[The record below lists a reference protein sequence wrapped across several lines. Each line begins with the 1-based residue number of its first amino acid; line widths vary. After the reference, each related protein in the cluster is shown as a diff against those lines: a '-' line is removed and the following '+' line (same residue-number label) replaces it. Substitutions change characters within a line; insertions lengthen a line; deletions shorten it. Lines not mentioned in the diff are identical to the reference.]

1 MVIPDARESRII
13 EASIARSEP
22 GHTPRIQ
29 CVDLR
34 DTCRHDSDVIERAIF
49 LTSMSVLCALPL
61 TAACE
66 GAPTSAPIALRARL
80 EFDTGESRAV
90 GLLALDLDGDGTDEL
105 VSLLRGPGAI
115 QVVEGLSNRP
125 DRIPRRVTL
134 EVGDFAIGPVRVGA
148 WKPGRDGGPAIVAI
162 AQREDPAIVLVDV
175 RALYLG
181 KSEPIVG
188 RTPLQSRPRALAAGD
203 LELDGSPQIAVVNL
217 EDELLLVSD
226 GVVSPPCKLLDAQ
239 TTCVHFTADG
249 KSLLVGSQA
258 TRKIV
263 RYMRSSL
270 FEFAATGEVQL
281 AGLPRRI
288 DEVDGWRG
296 TEGPTYFV
304 AAGDHDL
311 VRLGADLRVL
321 GTDETA
327 AVPIDLA
334 HTGVARK
341 RSLLAVS
348 VHGQK
353 ARIEREDGST
363 TSFYAG
369 QHPVAATFGDFDGDG
384 HVDTAFANGDAK
396 RISVAF
402 GRADGGFDVAR
413 TSASGRS
420 PQSIDVADLDRD
432 GRPDVVALCAQDGT
446 IRVHR
451 GTADGLSDGVSQGF
465 AEGANRVS
473 LRDIDR
479 DGHLDAVFLREMNR
493 NVVLDAWF
501 GDGTGRL
508 WLRGETKPL
517 ACATFLG
524 DLLVED
530 VDGDG
535 MLDAVISDPSASKVA
550 LVRLASPEKGRVE
563 FGAPTS
569 IDVPGSPN
577 SLAWLGVGDQGRRI
591 AVGLTA
597 ATPAAGVATLAVE
610 RGTLVLRDTTPMEA
624 PARSIAFGSS
634 GDIAYVGG
642 GESTGS
648 LSLLLDLSEDT
659 IGSELQGWAP
669 LETSPTGLRAY
680 AVRMGDLDGD
690 GHDDVVVSAQNSHHL
705 NVWLSRPTQSASQ
718 LLRLPDIGVGTGP
731 LDLRIADMDG
741 DKVPEIVVAC
751 AFSDEIVVVKLR

>member
-1 MVIPDARESRII
+1 
-13 EASIARSEP
+13 
-22 GHTPRIQ
+22 
-29 CVDLR
+29 
-34 DTCRHDSDVIERAIF
+34 VIERAIF
-49 LTSMSVLCALPL
+49 LTSTSILCALPL

-66 GAPTSAPIALRARL
+66 GAPAPNPLALRARL
-80 EFDTGESRAV
+80 EFDTGESRAI
-90 GLLALDLDGDGTDEL
+90 GLLALDLDGDGKDEL

-115 QVVEGLSNRP
+115 QVIEGLSNRP
-125 DRIPRRVTL
+125 ERIPRRVTI
-134 EVGDFAIGPVRVGA
+134 EVGDFSIGPVRVGA

-175 RALYLG
+175 RALFLG
-181 KSEPIVG
+181 KSEPIVS
-188 RTPLQSRPRALAAGD
+188 RTALTSRPRALAAGD
-203 LELDGSPQIAVVNL
+203 LDRDGVPEVAVVNL
-217 EDELLLVSD
+217 EDQLLIVSG
-226 GVVSPPCKLLDAQ
+226 GVVSQPCALDDEQ

-258 TRKIV
+258 TRKIA
-263 RYMRSSL
+263 RYAPSSP
-270 FEFAATGEVQL
+270 FVFARTGEVQL

-288 DEVDGWRG
+288 DEIDGWRG
-296 TEGPTYFV
+296 TQGPTFFV

-311 VRLGADLRVL
+311 VRLDANLRIL

-334 HTGVARK
+334 HTGVAPK

-369 QHPVAATFGDFDGDG
+369 QHPVATTFGDFDGDG
-384 HVDTAFANGDAK
+384 HLDTAFANGEAK

-402 GRADGGFDVAR
+402 GRADGTFDVAR

-420 PQSIDVADLDRD
+420 PHSIDIADLDRD

-451 GTADGLSDGVSQGF
+451 GTAEGLSAGVSQGF
-465 AEGANRVS
+465 AESANRVTV
-473 LRDIDR
+473 RDIDR

-493 NVVLDAWF
+493 TVVLDAWF

-517 ACATFLG
+517 VCATILG

-535 MLDAVISDPSASKVA
+535 TLDAVISDPSASKVA
-550 LVRLASPEKGRVE
+550 LVRLASPEPGRVE

-569 IDVPGSPN
+569 LDVPGSPN
-577 SLAWLGVGDQGRRI
+577 SLAWLGAGDPGRRI

-597 ATPAAGVATLAVE
+597 AAPAAGVATLTVS
-610 RGTLVLRDTTPMEA
+610 RGALVVSYATALDT
-624 PARSIAFGSS
+624 PARSIAFGPS

-648 LSLLLDLSEDT
+648 LSILSEDF
-659 IGSELQGWAP
+659 IGGERQAWASHG
-669 LETSPTGLRAY
+669 TWPTGLRAY

-705 NVWLSRPTQSASQ
+705 NVWLSRPTEGRMQ
-718 LLRLPDIGVGTGP
+718 LLRAPDIGVGTGP